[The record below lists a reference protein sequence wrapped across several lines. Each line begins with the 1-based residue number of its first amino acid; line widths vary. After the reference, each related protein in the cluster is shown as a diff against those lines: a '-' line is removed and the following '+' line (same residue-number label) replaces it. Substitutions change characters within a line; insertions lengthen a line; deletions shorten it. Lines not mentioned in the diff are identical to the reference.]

1 MTAKRIIIAI
11 DGYSSCGKSTTAKA
25 VAGNLA
31 YTYIDSGA
39 MYRAV
44 TLYFH
49 QNNIS
54 ASDHKAITKALDAI
68 NISFRYQ
75 VFVETLHATSLQTPD
90 TTKKA
95 ASKADTYLNGLNV
108 EEEIRKMYISEKVSE
123 VSAITQV
130 RKAMVAQQQ
139 QLGKKKGVVID
150 GRDIG
155 TKVFPNAELKIF
167 MQADLYVRAE
177 RMQKDY
183 LARNQ
188 KEDFDQIVENIK
200 NRDFLDTTRIDSPL
214 VKANDAYL
222 LDVTSITVEEQVG
235 FVMKL
240 AKEKINE

>member
-1 MTAKRIIIAI
+1 MKKIIIAI
-11 DGYSSCGKSTTAKA
+11 DGYSSCGKSTTAKV
-25 VAGNLA
+25 VANNLA

-49 QNNIS
+49 QNNVS

-68 NISFRYQ
+68 NISFQYQ
-75 VFVETLHATSLQTPD
+75 VETPRKDRDRPD

-95 ASKADTYLNGLNV
+95 ASRAETYLNGLNV

-130 RKAMVAQQQ
+130 RKRLVAQQQ
-139 QLGKKKGVVID
+139 QLGNKKGVVMD

-177 RMQKDY
+177 RMRKDY

-188 KEDFDQIVENIK
+188 KEDFDQIVQNIK
-200 NRDFLDTTRIDSPL
+200 TRDLLDTTRADSPL
-214 VKANDAYL
+214 VKADDAYL

-240 AKEKINE
+240 AEKTIGSRQ